1 MSHTQNEGSY
11 VPHDAD
17 TMMGEQ
23 GWILEQRLDKYNGEI
38 FLLADSLNQQ
48 DGNDKGAE
56 SFMKGGH
63 QMKDE
68 LWESTKSKESPISKR
83 RR

>member
-17 TMMGEQ
+17 TMMMGEQ
-23 GWILEQRLDKYNGEI
+23 GWMLEQRLDKYNGEI

-56 SFMKGGH
+56 SFMKGAH

-68 LWESTKSKESPISKR
+68 ALPATQ
-83 RR
+83 